1 MFALNNSQYFV
12 LKIAFLEFK
21 GRVRSSIKPIQ
32 NHNIVRNGPY
42 FLLIYMREDRVEGI
56 QYAISY
62 MRNVRENEL
71 VFNMKIAHNCA

>member
-32 NHNIVRNGPY
+32 NHNIVRNGAIFTANIPE
-42 FLLIYMREDRVEGI
+42 RRQDRNI
-56 QYAISY
+56 QNDISY
-62 MRNVRENEL
+62 MRNVLENDL
-71 VFNMKIAHNCA
+71 VF

>member
-12 LKIAFLEFK
+12 LKIAFLKFK
-21 GRVRSSIKPIQ
+21 GRVRSRIKPIQ

-42 FLLIYMREDRVEGI
+42 LLLIYMREDRVEGI

-62 MRNVRENEL
+62 MRNVLENDL
-71 VFNMKIAHNCA
+71 VF